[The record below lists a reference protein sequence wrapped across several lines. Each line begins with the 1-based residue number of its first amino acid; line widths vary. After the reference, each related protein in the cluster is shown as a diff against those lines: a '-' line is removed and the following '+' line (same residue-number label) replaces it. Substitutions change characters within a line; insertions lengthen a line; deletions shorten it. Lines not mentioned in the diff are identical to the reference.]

1 MDISIINIILSIFL
15 GIIFGTVLFFVNPY
29 KYKLH
34 GPNSKDIISK
44 IYKVG
49 DKCYK
54 LEPVVTICPSYIS
67 MSPSISQ
74 NIL

>member
-1 MDISIINIILSIFL
+1 MDIIIINIILSIFF
-15 GIIFGTVLFFVNPY
+15 GIILGTVLFFINPY
-29 KYKLH
+29 KYHLH

-44 IYKVG
+44 VYRVG

-67 MSPSISQ
+67 MAPSPS
-74 NIL
+74 N